1 MLFKRIAD
9 IRFFVSGNNREED
22 FEARVQQRGR
32 RSAIAAVLLCVL
44 AIAGLG
50 VDYIFQPQR
59 FPLKKIEIQGEL
71 HNTYTLQIQKILAE
85 NMPSNIFRINL
96 AEAAN
101 VAESLPW
108 IAQASVR
115 RQWPDTL
122 QVQVHEHVV
131 EARWETGAWVERS
144 GALIELPDYS
154 NNELPLFVGAEQY
167 IPEMLRS
174 YRQWTPR
181 LSQVDLKI
189 RGVSKSARGDWKLE
203 VSPAQS
209 LAATLEDEVNSN
221 TTIVLGYDN
230 PEVSIER
237 FVWLYREVFEP
248 VVNSLVRVDL
258 RYPNGIAVEWTDNAP
273 KLPGSVKIKNS

>member
-1 MLFKRIAD
+1 MFFKRISEF
-9 IRFFVSGNNREED
+9 RFFVSSNREED

-32 RSAIAAVLLCVL
+32 RSAIAAVLFCVL

-59 FPLKKIEIQGEL
+59 FPLKNIEVQGEL

-122 QVQVHEHVV
+122 QVRVHEHVV

-154 NNELPLFVGAEQY
+154 NTELPVFVGAEQY
-167 IPEMLRS
+167 IPEMLSS
-174 YRQWTPR
+174 YRRWTPQ
-181 LSQVDLKI
+181 LSLAGLKI
-189 RGVSKSARGDWKLE
+189 RGISKSARGDWKLE
-203 VSPAQS
+203 VSPVEP
-209 LAATLEDEVNSN
+209 LAPTLENEVNS
-221 TTIVLGYDN
+221 TATVVLGNDN
-230 PEVSIER
+230 PEVAVKR
-237 FVWLYREVFEP
+237 FVWLYLEVFEP
-248 VVNSLVRVDL
+248 VVNSLVRVDM

-273 KLPGSVKIKNS
+273 QLPGSVKIKNT

>member
-1 MLFKRIAD
+1 MFFKRISD
-9 IRFFVSGNNREED
+9 FRFFVSSNREED
-22 FEARVQQRGR
+22 VEARVQQRGR
-32 RSAIAAVLLCVL
+32 RSAIAAVLFCVL

-59 FPLKKIEIQGEL
+59 FPLKNIEVQGEL

-154 NNELPLFVGAEQY
+154 NTELPVFVGAEQY
-167 IPEMLRS
+167 IPEMLSS
-174 YRQWTPR
+174 YRRWTPR
-181 LSQVDLKI
+181 LSLAGLKI
-189 RGVSKSARGDWKLE
+189 RGISKSARGDWKLE
-203 VSPAQS
+203 VSPVEP
-209 LAATLEDEVNSN
+209 LAPTLENEVNS
-221 TTIVLGYDN
+221 TATVVLGNDN
-230 PEVSIER
+230 PEVAVKR
-237 FVWLYREVFEP
+237 FVWLYLEVFEP
-248 VVNSLVRVDL
+248 VVNSLVRVDM

-273 KLPGSVKIKNS
+273 QLPGSVKIKNT

>member
-1 MLFKRIAD
+1 MFFKRISD
-9 IRFFVSGNNREED
+9 FRFFVSSKREED

-32 RSAIAAVLLCVL
+32 RSAIAAVLFCVL

-59 FPLKKIEIQGEL
+59 FPLKNIEVQGEL

-154 NNELPLFVGAEQY
+154 NTELPVFVGAEQY
-167 IPEMLRS
+167 IPEMLSS
-174 YRQWTPR
+174 YRRWTPQ
-181 LSQVDLKI
+181 LSLAGLKI
-189 RGVSKSARGDWKLE
+189 RGISKSARGDWKLE
-203 VSPAQS
+203 VSPVEP
-209 LAATLEDEVNSN
+209 LAPTLENEVNS
-221 TTIVLGYDN
+221 TATVVLGNDN
-230 PEVSIER
+230 PEVAVKR
-237 FVWLYREVFEP
+237 FVWLYLEVFEP
-248 VVNSLVRVDL
+248 VVNSLVRVDM

-273 KLPGSVKIKNS
+273 QLPGSVKIKNT